1 MGQLE
6 KYGLYVLCLL
16 IFLIIGVSI
25 WGDPASA
32 ASLEQKA
39 PPAKVAN
46 VVPDLDKLIAVTKP
60 LASDESGTKLESGG
74 PAAKV
79 EPKTEPKVEP
89 IKSPGEIIAPAPRSD
104 ARQTYVIKSGDSYES
119 IARTRYNDASLKTM
133 IAGLNPKLPANK
145 LRIGAEIQL
154 PTAAEVEAKK
164 APKPVVVEPVAA
176 EKKAD
181 AKDAVKAEA
190 KPVDPK
196 VKAEAKVDA
205 KKVATAETKDA
216 DAKVAPRTYKIS
228 AGDTLVGVSRR
239 MLGSDKRV
247 QEILALNPSI
257 EPSRLRQGQMIRV
270 PAK

>member
-46 VVPDLDKLIAVTKP
+46 VVPDLDKLIAVNKP
-60 LASDESGTKLESGG
+60 VVSEETSKKGETPGATVKPEI
-74 PAAKV
+74 
-79 EPKTEPKVEP
+79 KTEPKVEP
-89 IKSPGEIIAPAPRSD
+89 APIGETIAPAPRSD

-154 PTAAEVEAKK
+154 PTAAEIEAKK

-176 EKKAD
+176 DKKVEPKDAAKAD
-181 AKDAVKAEA
+181 
-190 KPVDPK
+190 
-196 VKAEAKVDA
+196 AKVDA

-216 DAKVAPRTYKIS
+216 DAKSAPRTYKIS

-239 MLGSDKRV
+239 MLGSEKRV

>member
-39 PPAKVAN
+39 PSAKVAN
-46 VVPDLDKLIAVTKP
+46 VVPDLDKLIAVSKP
-60 LASDESGTKLESGG
+60 VAGDESGTKSDTGG
-74 PAAKV
+74 TTAKT

-89 IKSPGEIIAPAPRSD
+89 IKSPVEPVAPAPRSD

-119 IARTRYNDASLKTM
+119 IARTRYNDANLKTM

-154 PTAAEVEAKK
+154 PTAAEIEAKK

-176 EKKAD
+176 DKKT
-181 AKDAVKAEA
+181 EA
-190 KPVDPK
+190 KVETKLVDPK
-196 VKAEAKVDA
+196 AKTETKADA

-216 DAKVAPRTYKIS
+216 DAKSPRTYKIA

>member
-39 PPAKVAN
+39 PSAKVAN
-46 VVPDLDKLIAVTKP
+46 VVPDLDKLIAVSKP
-60 LASDESGTKLESGG
+60 VAGDGSGTKSDTGG
-74 PAAKV
+74 TTAKT

-89 IKSPGEIIAPAPRSD
+89 IKSPVEPVAPAPRSD

-154 PTAAEVEAKK
+154 PTAAEIEAKK

-176 EKKAD
+176 EKKA
-181 AKDAVKAEA
+181 E
-190 KPVDPK
+190 PK
-196 VKAEAKVDA
+196 TEAKVETKLADPKAKTETKADA
-205 KKVATAETKDA
+205 KKVAAAETKDA
-216 DAKVAPRTYKIS
+216 DAKAPRTYKIS